1 MSSTTI
7 ERTERFLCLKKSTFP
22 TLPVEKLWISL
33 WKPAPPVFNTFLRSY
48 R

>member
-7 ERTERFLCLKKSTFP
+7 ERAGIIVRSKKSTFP

-33 WKPAPPVFNTFLRSY
+33 WKPAPPVFNTFSCSY
-48 R
+48 K